1 MTLRGFLAAL
11 FFVVFSVVGA
21 SSALAQED
29 VAEKRSKLMKGI
41 SAENKAIKSAVGK
54 KDYGTI
60 ASKARKIAETLEMKN
75 FATYFP
81 HNSNSSDSRARAE
94 IWTKWDEF
102 MSQAY
107 DGRQKAL
114 ALAEAADAKDAAK
127 VSAAYKDYGKVCG
140 SCHKPFRA
148 PKKK

>member
-1 MTLRGFLAAL
+1 MTLKGCSAILFFLVFLAA
-11 FFVVFSVVGA
+11 GA
-21 SSALAQED
+21 PGVPAQED
-29 VAEKRSKLMKGI
+29 VAEKRSKMMKGI

-54 KDYGTI
+54 KNYGTI
-60 ASKARKIAETLEMKN
+60 ASKARKIADTLEMKT
-75 FATYFP
+75 FAAYFP
-81 HNSNSSDSRARAE
+81 HNSTSEESRARAD
-94 IWTKWDEF
+94 IWTNWDDF
-102 MSQAY
+102 MSKAY